1 MHLIDN
7 SHYYIEQIISCVSH
21 NDNVIEEASPKAQT
35 MFLNND
41 FPDEVMEGPPE
52 NLDTPQPDSKEQLM
66 SCLIN
71 LKEEVRNVEVLI
83 SESSFKGK
91 TKHPGLGYFNANQWL
106 QFAEMHFRHHL
117 RQKKRIDRFLGI
129 NRS

>member
-7 SHYYIEQIISCVSH
+7 THYYFEQIISCVSH
-21 NDNVIEEASPKAQT
+21 NDNVTEEASPEAKT

-41 FPDEVMEGPPE
+41 FPDEVVEGPLE
-52 NLDTPQPDSKEQLM
+52 NLDTPQPDSKEHLM
-66 SCLIN
+66 SSLIK
-71 LKEEVRNVEVLI
+71 LKQEVRNVEVLI
-83 SESSFKGK
+83 SESQFKGK
-91 TKHPGLGYFNANQWL
+91 TKHPGLNYFNANQWL